1 MNHTKNLTG
10 CDTNRHLISMTTPD
24 RLIQLGLN
32 LGFCEDTGILDLC
45 CGYGEMLR
53 LWNDVFGIRGT
64 GVDIC
69 PAFIERGRQ
78 RQQNPER
85 VKLLCADALHYADD
99 EKYDVVCCTEFF
111 GDIKDIAGTIAF
123 LEKYAK
129 PNGKLIF
136 GRLFSKTDCPP
147 KPLTDFDGEIETLS
161 AIHEKIRTCGYYM
174 TAMASDTDAQW
185 ENYVFWS
192 AARDIERL
200 RKNPEDTKTKAWLE
214 KWYDIYFRY
223 RRPFEGWALFGIEKL

>member
-1 MNHTKNLTG
+1 
-10 CDTNRHLISMTTPD
+10 MTTPD

-147 KPLTDFDGEIETLS
+147 KPLTDFDGEIETLA
-161 AIHEKIRTCGYYM
+161 AIHG
-174 TAMASDTDAQW
+174 
-185 ENYVFWS
+185 
-192 AARDIERL
+192 
-200 RKNPEDTKTKAWLE
+200 KNPHVRLL
-214 KWYDIYFRY
+214 YDSDGQRY
-223 RRPFEGWALFGIEKL
+223 RRAMGKLRFLERRTGHRTSAQKPGGHKNESLA

>member
-1 MNHTKNLTG
+1 MNPTKNLTG

-45 CGYGEMLR
+45 CGYGEMLK

-69 PAFIERGRQ
+69 PAFIEHGRQ
-78 RQQNPER
+78 RRQNPER

-136 GRLFSKTDCPP
+136 GRMYSKPSIRRSPLPTLTVKSKRLPP
-147 KPLTDFDGEIETLS
+147 SMKKS
-161 AIHEKIRTCGYYM
+161 ARATII
-174 TAMASDTDAQW
+174 
-185 ENYVFWS
+185 
-192 AARDIERL
+192 
-200 RKNPEDTKTKAWLE
+200 
-214 KWYDIYFRY
+214 
-223 RRPFEGWALFGIEKL
+223 